1 MRQLVLQKKVVLAD
15 RQFFPNTGCKGLTI
29 RLLVRRYEQG
39 TAAEVHQV
47 HCVSDLT
54 KPGPPSPERVRL
66 IAGLRRKTVVICSC
80 CHRVIHTR
88 QPIAIS
94 VPYSLES
101 HVLRNRSA
109 CLGPRAA
116 GKGRLRGRHLTSG
129 SPLVAARRRQI
140 VADAMIGV
148 DAYGVPGRA
157 VRDATSRRRP
167 SGVETAWRKHHE
179 LLRNAGSLV
188 ATTGVTS
195 AMGFAYWA
203 VAARLFTQKEVGY
216 GSAAVSAM
224 TVLGTIGMFGLG
236 TLLIGELPKRSR
248 SGGLVAAAL
257 LASGFGSL
265 LLGLGFAVVAPN
277 ISQRFENITGT
288 PGWAM
293 LFAAGV
299 ALTGV
304 TLVFDSA
311 TIGLLRG
318 GLQLT
323 RNVAF
328 TTVKLLALP
337 VAAICLHGR
346 LGIGI
351 TASWVAGMLLSL
363 VVAAVNLRFRGAL
376 ILPRPDWDV
385 LKDLGKT
392 VLAHNWLNLAISLPY
407 SLIPVLVAVVVSPSA
422 NAAFY
427 IAWMLS
433 SFLYVVPS
441 HLSTVLFAVASSDP
455 RAMARKLRFT
465 LSVSILI
472 GLPGMAILF
481 LGAHL
486 ALSIFGTSYAS
497 DATLPLRLLVLAYLP
512 TISRVHYVAV
522 CRADGRI
529 SRAAAVLTAFAAA
542 EIAGAVVGGVTA
554 GLNGLSL
561 AILVVLLVEGLVT
574 TPAILHAANAH
585 GRHRRAASQNATTHN
600 YIRDARTR
608 RIESAGAESCP
619 QVRQTLQNLQCSAPA
634 ALNGIQGREA
644 ASLTDAAQRAR
655 QEAGIAALLSL
666 ASSVASTIP
675 IPALS
680 ARPRPSA
687 TVEHE
692 ERFR

>member
-1 MRQLVLQKKVVLAD
+1 M
-15 RQFFPNTGCKGLTI
+15 
-29 RLLVRRYEQG
+29 
-39 TAAEVHQV
+39 
-47 HCVSDLT
+47 
-54 KPGPPSPERVRL
+54 
-66 IAGLRRKTVVICSC
+66 
-80 CHRVIHTR
+80 
-88 QPIAIS
+88 
-94 VPYSLES
+94 
-101 HVLRNRSA
+101 
-109 CLGPRAA
+109 
-116 GKGRLRGRHLTSG
+116 
-129 SPLVAARRRQI
+129 
-140 VADAMIGV
+140 ADATADS
-148 DAYGVPGRA
+148 DAYRA
-157 VRDATSRRRP
+157 PQPALRDATSRRWL
-167 SGVETAWRKHHE
+167 SGVKAAWHKHHE
-179 LLRNAGSLV
+179 ILRNAGSLV

-203 VAARLFTQKEVGY
+203 VAARLFTQREVGY
-216 GSAAVSAM
+216 GSAAISAM

-236 TLLIGELPKRSR
+236 TLLIGELPKRRR
-248 SGGLVAAAL
+248 SDGLVAAAL
-257 LASGFGSL
+257 LASAFGSL
-265 LLGLGFAVVAPN
+265 VLGLGFAVVAPT
-277 ISQRFENITGT
+277 ISRRFEEITGT

-328 TTVKLLALP
+328 TTAKLLALP
-337 VAAICLHGR
+337 LAAICMHER

-363 VVAAVNLRFRGAL
+363 VVVAVNLRFTGAPL
-376 ILPRPDWDV
+376 LPRPEWGV

-392 VLAHNWLNLAISLPY
+392 VIAHNWLNLAISLPY
-407 SLIPVLVAVVVSPSA
+407 SLIPVLVTVVVSPSA

-441 HLSTVLFAVASSDP
+441 HLSTVLFAVASSNP

-472 GLPGMAILF
+472 GLPGMAILG

-497 DATLPLRLLVLAYLP
+497 EATLPLRLLVLAYLP

-522 CRADGRI
+522 CRAVGRI
-529 SRAAAVLTAFAAA
+529 SRAAAVLTVFAAL

-561 AILVVLLVEGLVT
+561 AILTVLLVEGLVT
-574 TPAILHAANAH
+574 TPAVLHAANGY
-585 GRHRRAASQNATTHN
+585 GRHRRAASQNAVTHN
-600 YIRDARTR
+600 YIRDARTP
-608 RIESAGAESCP
+608 RIESVGAESRP
-619 QVRQTLQNLQCSAPA
+619 QVQQTLQNLHYLAPTTPSR
-634 ALNGIQGREA
+634 IQGQET
-644 ASLTDAAQRAR
+644 ASLTDAGQRPR
-655 QEAGIAALLSL
+655 QEGGIAAPLSL
-666 ASSVASTIP
+666 ASSVESTIP
-675 IPALS
+675 ISAVS
-680 ARPRPSA
+680 ARSHPPA
-687 TVEHE
+687 TGAYE
-692 ERFR
+692 EWFR